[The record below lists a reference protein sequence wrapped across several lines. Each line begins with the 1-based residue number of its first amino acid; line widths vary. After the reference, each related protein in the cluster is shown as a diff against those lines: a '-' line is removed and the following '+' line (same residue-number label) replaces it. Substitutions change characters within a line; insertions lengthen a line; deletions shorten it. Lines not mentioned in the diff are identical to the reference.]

1 MLIDLGPFSR
11 EPIPE
16 QDIER
21 AGELAVE
28 RGWKDRGG
36 VQAELAEAKDA
47 WDEWYEIAALRLRRA
62 EAAEQTIQQL
72 RAALERT
79 RDIATRGVGPDT
91 TTDEALATIAQY
103 VTLRLAALATTPPTT
118 GSEA

>member
-28 RGWKDRGG
+28 RGWEDMGG

-72 RAALERT
+72 RAALLDAEAQLTQGSGSPECHYALGIIRAALT
-79 RDIATRGVGPDT
+79 TDT
-91 TTDEALATIAQY
+91 TEPSGD
-103 VTLRLAALATTPPTT
+103 
-118 GSEA
+118 